1 MSAKRDM
8 KTVPLG
14 SGNNYVAEFTT
25 LPATPADIVALC
37 KDENFAGHTTGG
49 ATFTYNATTHTE
61 KDDLGFVQRTIIT
74 EEEAKLKLGIFI
86 WDPSFLTKLV
96 ATGRSSVTEDQKYRV
111 TKLGGI
117 DNDNGKKY
125 VVIFEHVDKVYGNL
139 YVVLVGTNTAGLTLQ
154 FAKDST
160 SKLEPEFTAEPH
172 DDKGTLIQIIE
183 KLPETTPSQNSQ
195 GGSTGG

>member
-1 MSAKRDM
+1 MSTKRDM

-14 SGNNYVAEFTT
+14 SGKNYVAELTELPTT
-25 LPATPADIVALC
+25 PEGIIALC
-37 KDENFAGHTTGG
+37 KTENFAGHTTGG
-49 ATFTYNATTHTE
+49 ATLTYNATTHTE

-74 EEEAKLKLGIFI
+74 EEEAKLKLGIFT
-86 WDPSFLTKLV
+86 WDPTFLAKLI
-96 ATGRSSVTEDQKYRV
+96 ATGRSEISTDSKYRT

-125 VVIFEHVDKVYGNL
+125 IVIFEHVDKVYGDL
-139 YVVLVGTNTAGLTLQ
+139 YIVLVGTNTAGLTLQ

-172 DDKGTLIQIIE
+172 DDEGTLIQIIE
-183 KLPETTPSQNSQ
+183 KLPETTPSQ
-195 GGSTGG
+195 GTGG